1 MPPTRCSRRSGSP
14 QRSRSLRVNKRT
26 YARVRTQF
34 SYARILSPC
43 KPDNESAQM
52 LNFNRDIKSTKQ
64 ALEGAERASGG
75 ATYYIKGP
83 AKHQVELE
91 LIAHGNAVVT
101 DRRGGCGKGS
111 CPNISLEGCEHL
123 HELNERCKFTLLVV
137 PRASI
142 KYYKSLYNSDYLQDD
157 SMTRQALESKPSI
170 RIMELEGQAKFKM
183 NGIAAAEFLDK
194 LSVENPD
201 KYETMLSTI
210 RRKRREFHNI

>member
-1 MPPTRCSRRSGSP
+1 MNGKRIGGTGPPSP
-14 QRSRSLRVNKRT
+14 ETPQATTSVKFVPGPRT
-26 YARVRTQF
+26 PNRE
-34 SYARILSPC
+34 
-43 KPDNESAQM
+43 PDIESAPM

-83 AKHQVELE
+83 RKTPVKKR
-91 LIAHGNAVVT
+91 II
-101 DRRGGCGKGS
+101 KGS

-123 HELNERCKFTLLVV
+123 HELNERCKFTPLVV

-142 KYYKSLYNSDYLQDD
+142 KYYKSLYNSDYVQDD
-157 SMTRQALESKPSI
+157 SITRQALESKPSI

-194 LSVENPD
+194 LSVEIPD